1 MVNTY
6 DRGQH
11 IQAILSKDCTKVKVQ
26 TLFRKTSLENWK
38 KTKLKHLFHLA
49 QVGSKCKVECC

>member
-11 IQAILSKDCTKVKVQ
+11 IQAILSKDCTKVKVR
-26 TLFRKTSLENWK
+26 TLMSRKLEKDKIEAFVLPGPGW
-38 KTKLKHLFHLA
+38 
-49 QVGSKCKVECC
+49 